1 MSVRTWARSEMR
13 PRRCRTA
20 WTARTGWAV
29 VALLLV
35 GVGLG
40 APAWAADAAPVTGD
54 AGRIGRIEDHMRA
67 LQEELKALKESNEV
81 SEAKVAEVE
90 EQISGLE
97 KLLQRV
103 KFGGYG
109 SVRYEASDL
118 REQKNTFTFRRLVF
132 TTDAQLAEKMR
143 FYSELEYERFRKL
156 ELEKDVNAQD
166 GGLRALQAVEGTS
179 GSEIALEQAWLEY
192 AIHPSFR
199 PRFGGVLVPLGRF
212 NLNHDD
218 NLWNLTRRTL
228 VDTGAPVIPIKAAWD
243 ELGAG
248 FTGDLELGRSL
259 LAYQFYVV
267 NGAVIDLELEEIAQM
282 RDPRRDKLELE
293 AELAPTTGTFGNDT
307 KEAKAFTGRVALT
320 PAEGQ
325 EIGLSFY
332 TGRYTPDWLND
343 ETVSSFALDGIAR
356 FLGFE
361 LEGEAVTTHWGG
373 IRDVAQSFASRALDS
388 ESANAAA
395 FDPTLESEIEFELAN
410 LAKRK
415 TGYWVEL
422 RYPFW
427 PGFLPRGGFDDPR
440 LVPVFRFEQVW
451 YNDLLR
457 EAGLANGMLEDW
469 VTDDT
474 RIGRATLGL
483 AYRPTPPVA
492 FTAAYEHTW
501 SPDTLFGLT
510 NYLPANENEKTAN
523 SFMLGV
529 TYGF

>member
-1 MSVRTWARSEMR
+1 MKRGWGTAALVLGCVLIGMPVR
-13 PRRCRTA
+13 
-20 WTARTGWAV
+20 
-29 VALLLV
+29 
-35 GVGLG
+35 
-40 APAWAADAAPVTGD
+40 AADETAATGE

-81 SEAKVAEVE
+81 SDAKVAEVE
-90 EQISGLE
+90 EQISVVE

-109 SVRYEASDL
+109 SMRYEASDV
-118 REQKNTFTFRRLVF
+118 REQQNTFTLRRLVF
-132 TTDAQLAEKMR
+132 TTDAQVSEKMR

-179 GSEIALEQAWLEY
+179 ESEIALEQAWLEY
-192 AIHPSFR
+192 AIHQSFR

-212 NLNHDD
+212 NINHDD
-218 NLWNLTRRTL
+218 NVWNLTRRTL

-267 NGAVIDLELEEIAQM
+267 NGAVIDLELEEIAQT

-293 AELAPTTGTFGNDT
+293 AEFAPSTGTFGNDT

-320 PAEGQ
+320 PVEGH

-356 FLGFE
+356 FFGFE

-373 IRDVAQSFASRALDS
+373 IRDVAERFASRALDS
-388 ESANAAA
+388 ESANDAA
-395 FDPTLESEIEFELAN
+395 FDPTLEPELEFELAN

-415 TGYWVEL
+415 SGYWLEL

-427 PGFLPRGGFDDPR
+427 PGFLPRGGFDDPK
-440 LVPVFRFEQVW
+440 LIPVFRFEQVW
-451 YNDLLR
+451 FNDLLR
-457 EAGLANGMLEDW
+457 EATFADGVLEDW

-474 RIGRATLGL
+474 RLGRATLGL
-483 AYRPTPPVA
+483 AYRPSPLVA
-492 FTAAYEHTW
+492 FTAAYEYTW

-510 NYLPANENEKTAN
+510 NYMPASEDEDEAS

-529 TYGF
+529 SYGF